1 MGITSYWTDADGNVV
16 FGPNTPKEK
25 MKTTFTR
32 AKTQKPKDLK
42 METVLVE
49 NMNKTEPEDEKEK
62 LDITDSAAEESKD
75 LDLQRSEDVKKE
87 D

>member
-1 MGITSYWTDADGNVV
+1 
-16 FGPNTPKEK
+16 
-25 MKTTFTR
+25 
-32 AKTQKPKDLK
+32 

>member
-1 MGITSYWTDADGNVV
+1 
-16 FGPNTPKEK
+16 
-25 MKTTFTR
+25 
-32 AKTQKPKDLK
+32 

-87 D
+87 DQLLTTDLTEDTACEEDPENRVKKKHYSQNNKHVISMSV